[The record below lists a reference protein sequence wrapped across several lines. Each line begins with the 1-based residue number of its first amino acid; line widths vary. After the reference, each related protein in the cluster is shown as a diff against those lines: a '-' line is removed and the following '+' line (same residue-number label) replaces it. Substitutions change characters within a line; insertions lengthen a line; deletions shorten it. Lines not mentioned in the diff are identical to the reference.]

1 MPSHTQ
7 VRVEA
12 VVTERDFGQASSA
25 NLSSAFPASPIHLG
39 DLTNDVVKELGQT
52 LLLDGVVNDS
62 GHTYGE
68 FHRDYD
74 QNGAPDITEVKTGGG
89 GLPGHPKAPN
99 PSSPAD
105 GFDETTIPDPPKGWG
120 DKEPSTWGSGVG
132 STLEPSVSSANQ
144 SAHTLGDYGL
154 GKAAGTAG

>member
-1 MPSHTQ
+1 MPTHTQ

-12 VVTERDFGQASSA
+12 VVTTAGLGSSSSA
-25 NLSSAFPASPIHLG
+25 NASSAFPASPIHSG
-39 DLTNDVVKELGQT
+39 ELTDDVIKSMGQK

-74 QNGAPDITEVKTGGG
+74 QNGAPDISEVKTGGG
-89 GLPGHPKAPN
+89 GLPGHPKVPN

-105 GFDETTIPDPPKGWG
+105 GFDETTIPDAPDGWG
-120 DKEPSTWGSGVG
+120 DKEPNTWGSGVG
-132 STLEPSVSSANQ
+132 STLEPSVSSANI

-154 GKAAGTAG
+154 GKSVGSGS